1 MAGTTQDKLL
11 ESFSEAAGGLMQN
24 LDSLTNASEGLAPV
38 GNVGSP
44 GNGNPLEP
52 TAARSVNSSGSSST
66 SGGGGGTDALSIATT
81 VLESGLG
88 IVPLVAGLIGL
99 FTGGGSGTPPPLV
112 KYAMPDKIQYEG
124 ADAGGISAADYDQT
138 GMPRE
143 FSGTPAG
150 IPSAGAPSTAVSG
163 SGSSGAAGPQI
174 QVTVQAMDAQSFMDR
189 SSDIAQAVRSA
200 MLNLSA
206 INDVVND
213 L

>member
-1 MAGTTQDKLL
+1 MAGTTQDTLL
-11 ESFSEAAGGLMQN
+11 ESFSEAAGGLMQH
-24 LDSLTNASEGLAPV
+24 LDSLANASEVLAPA
-38 GNVGSP
+38 GNVASP
-44 GNGNPLEP
+44 ENGNPSGP
-52 TAARSVNSSGSSST
+52 AAARSVSSSGSSST
-66 SGGGGGTDALSIATT
+66 SGDGGTDALSIAATI
-81 VLESGLG
+81 LESGLG

-99 FTGGGSGTPPPLV
+99 FTGGGSSTPPPLV

-124 ADAGGISAADYDQT
+124 ADAGGISVADYDQT
-138 GMPRE
+138 GLPRE

-150 IPSAGAPSTAVSG
+150 IASPGAPSTAASG
-163 SGSSGAAGPQI
+163 SGSGAATGPQI
-174 QVTVQAMDAQSFMDR
+174 NVTVQAMDAQSFMDR